1 MSDTIFL
8 EDNLFV
14 GMYIQFDKSISA
26 NLRLHLTRTTH
37 LVFSE
42 RALQS
47 PSSLHRYLLLTSP
60 EFSPLKQGARSSRAP
75 RPCPRP
81 ATCMPHLPYVWM
93 HVGQG
98 QGVSRSWSRSLHQWS
113 GIFLCWKDQDHWSKN
128 PFSLMYFCNC
138 FVGEQI
144 WERIANLRS
153 PQS

>member
-1 MSDTIFL
+1 
-8 EDNLFV
+8 
-14 GMYIQFDKSISA
+14 MYIQFDKSISA

-81 ATCMPHLPYVWM
+81 ATCMPHLPYVMYECMSGKNRVFQDHDLDHFISGLWYFFM
-93 HVGQG
+93 LK
-98 QGVSRSWSRSLHQWS
+98 RSRSLIQEP
-113 GIFLCWKDQDHWSKN
+113 IFTNVFLQ
-128 PFSLMYFCNC
+128 LFCR
-138 FVGEQI
+138 G
-144 WERIANLRS
+144 ANLRKNS
-153 PQS
+153 KSEIASELEEGARERG